1 MCACVLMLREG
12 NFVFVNVF
20 VSLFSILINE
30 MVFEIANCCLFDPAK
45 VLLRCAVANVNESE
59 LCTRAQ

>member
-1 MCACVLMLREG
+1 MCEG